1 MLVSRGQKTASLFE
15 ALASTACT
23 ASTAIASC
31 LCVYRTDDCAASE
44 WEKQENTEKVREPLL
59 PPTGL
64 SVAQMSPKNNMHT
77 VRS

>member
-1 MLVSRGQKTASLFE
+1 MLVSIGQKTSLFE

-31 LCVYRTDDCAASE
+31 LCVYRTEDFAASE
-44 WEKQENTEKVREPLL
+44 WERQENNTEKVRDPL
-59 PPTGL
+59 PPGTGL
-64 SVAQMSPKNNMHT
+64 SVAQMSLKNNMNT